1 MSKLTAKLSDGRE
14 FEVLCQSLTV
24 GGGAQHLTV
33 IPLKPEPPEEIF
45 VRLYSDGSIS
55 ASYRTMTEAI
65 AYTRGYSGPSNIY
78 RYTLAP
84 EPEPEQKKPREW
96 WAVYDA
102 DLCASRMFKSEKAAK
117 TYRLNDVVHRG
128 HPFLVREVEE

>member
-96 WAVYDA
+96 WVVTRSDGDVAWV
-102 DLCASRMFKSEKAAK
+102 FKTKKEAEEYQK
-117 TYRLNDVVHRG
+117 TDYLRNWK
-128 HPFLVREVEE
+128 PFLVREVEE